1 MRLWMGGRG
10 RFFGN
15 PMPGLGPTT
24 GHLRPERHGARDDD
38 YQPDVPGAWRSY
50 RRRVD
55 GSSYSRTS
63 MPPARSRKHRR
74 SR

>member
-1 MRLWMGGRG
+1 MGRRG
-10 RFFGN
+10 SKQGS
-15 PMPGLGPTT
+15 PMPGLGPST

-63 MPPARSRKHRR
+63 TSPARSRKHRG